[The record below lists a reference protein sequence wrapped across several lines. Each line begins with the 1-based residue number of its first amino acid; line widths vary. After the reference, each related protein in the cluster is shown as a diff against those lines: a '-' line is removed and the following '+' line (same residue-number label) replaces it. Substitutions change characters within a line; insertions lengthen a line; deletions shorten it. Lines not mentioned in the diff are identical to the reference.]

1 MENKK
6 KKERKKKSPKTL
18 QHLKSYTKEELENIQ
33 VPKLEQSVSSVS
45 NSYKVLVR
53 DEVCSLRCSVIQ
65 LHGSVKCLNQRW
77 GNKANQ

>member
-1 MENKK
+1 MKLKWKTKK
-6 KKERKKKSPKTL
+6 KKERKKKSPETL

-65 LHGSVKCLNQRW
+65 LHGSVKCLNQR
-77 GNKANQ
+77 

>member
-6 KKERKKKSPKTL
+6 KKRKKKSPETL

-33 VPKLEQSVSSVS
+33 VPKLEQSVS